1 MDRKCFTGGI
11 SHVNLD
17 KMFRSL
23 FRLRKA
29 PRVGLALSGGGARG
43 LAHIGVLKIFEE
55 QGVPIHALAGT
66 SMGGLIAAS
75 YAAGMSASELE
86 AAALKMANLRELAAL
101 VDLRPPRRGLLDGKH
116 VRKYLTS
123 FVDENITFNELN
135 FPLAMQAVD
144 LKSGTEHTLQDGN
157 VLDAVMATSAF
168 PGIFPPVEIHD
179 CQLVDGGVLN
189 NLPAE
194 LPRRLGADVVIAIN
208 VTAALDT
215 DELDA
220 QTEGSIFSRGIAK
233 DLMRVALIVSRA
245 MTEVRLK
252 ETPPDLLLCPPI
264 PAKAGV
270 FSGFTHAAE
279 IIAAGET
286 CVRENLTTIKKIT
299 RT

>member
-1 MDRKCFTGGI
+1 
-11 SHVNLD
+11 
-17 KMFRSL
+17 MFRAL
-23 FRLRKA
+23 FRRRKN

-43 LAHIGVLKIFEE
+43 LAHIGVLKVFEE

-66 SMGGLIAAS
+66 SMGGLIAAA
-75 YAAGMSASELE
+75 YAAGMSTSELE

-101 VDLRPPRRGLLDGKH
+101 VDLRPPRRGLLAGEH
-116 VRKYLTS
+116 VRKYLAS
-123 FVDENITFNELN
+123 FVEEAITFDELN

-144 LKSGTEHTLQDGN
+144 LISGTEHTLQEGN

-168 PGIFPPVEIHD
+168 PGVFPPVEIHD

-194 LPRRLGADVVIAIN
+194 LPRMLGADVVIAVN
-208 VTAALDT
+208 VTAALDAG
-215 DELDA
+215 ELDA
-220 QTEGSIFSRGIAK
+220 QTDGSIFSRGIAK

-245 MTEVRLK
+245 MTEINLK
-252 ETPPDLLLCPPI
+252 EAPPDLLLCPPI

-286 CVRENLTTIKKIT
+286 CTRENLTTIKKIT
-299 RT
+299 HT

>member
-1 MDRKCFTGGI
+1 
-11 SHVNLD
+11 
-17 KMFRSL
+17 MFRAL
-23 FRLRKA
+23 FRRRKK

-43 LAHIGVLKIFEE
+43 LAHIGVLKVFEE

-66 SMGGLIAAS
+66 SMGGLIAAA
-75 YAAGMSASELE
+75 YAAGMSTSELE
-86 AAALKMANLRELAAL
+86 AAALKLANLRELAAL
-101 VDLRPPRRGLLDGKH
+101 VDLRPPRRGLLAGKH
-116 VRKYLTS
+116 VRKYLTN
-123 FVDENITFNELN
+123 FVDEDLTFDELKY
-135 FPLAMQAVD
+135 PLAMQAVD
-144 LKSGTEHTLQDGN
+144 LRSGTEHTLQEGN

-168 PGIFPPVEIHD
+168 PGVFPPVELHD

-194 LPRRLGADVVIAIN
+194 LPRMLGADVVIAVN
-208 VTAALDT
+208 VTAALDAG
-215 DELDA
+215 ELDT
-220 QTEGSIFSRGIAK
+220 QTDGSIFSRGIAK

-286 CVRENLTTIKKIT
+286 CARENLTTIKKIT
-299 RT
+299 HT

>member
-1 MDRKCFTGGI
+1 
-11 SHVNLD
+11 
-17 KMFRSL
+17 MFRAL
-23 FRLRKA
+23 FRRRKN

-43 LAHIGVLKIFEE
+43 LAHIGVLKVLEE

-66 SMGGLIAAS
+66 SMGGLIAAA
-75 YAAGMSASELE
+75 YAAGMSTSELE

-101 VDLRPPRRGLLDGKH
+101 VDLRPPRRGLLAGEH
-116 VRKYLTS
+116 VRKYLAS
-123 FVDENITFNELN
+123 FVEEAITFDELN

-144 LKSGTEHTLQDGN
+144 LISGTEHTLQEGN

-168 PGIFPPVEIHD
+168 PGVFPPVEIHD

-194 LPRRLGADVVIAIN
+194 LPRMLGADVVIAVN
-208 VTAALDT
+208 VTAALDAG
-215 DELDA
+215 ELDA
-220 QTEGSIFSRGIAK
+220 QTDGSIFSRGIAK

-245 MTEVRLK
+245 MTEINLK

-286 CVRENLTTIKKIT
+286 CTRENLTTIKNIT
-299 RT
+299 HT

>member
-1 MDRKCFTGGI
+1 
-11 SHVNLD
+11 
-17 KMFRSL
+17 MFRAL
-23 FRLRKA
+23 FRRRKA

-43 LAHIGVLKIFEE
+43 LAHIGVLKVFEE

-66 SMGGLIAAS
+66 SMGGLIAAA
-75 YAAGMSASELE
+75 YAAGMSTSELE

-101 VDLRPPRRGLLDGKH
+101 VDLRPPRRGLLAGEH
-116 VRKYLTS
+116 VRKYLAN
-123 FVDENITFNELN
+123 FVDEDLTFDELKY
-135 FPLAMQAVD
+135 PLAMQAVD
-144 LKSGTEHTLQDGN
+144 LISGTEHTLQEGN

-168 PGIFPPVEIHD
+168 PGVFPPVEIHD

-194 LPRRLGADVVIAIN
+194 LPRMLGADVVIAVN
-208 VTAALDT
+208 VTAALDAG
-215 DELDA
+215 ELDA
-220 QTEGSIFSRGIAK
+220 QTDGSIFSRGIAQ

-245 MTEVRLK
+245 MTEINLK

-286 CVRENLTTIKKIT
+286 CARENLTTIKKIT
-299 RT
+299 HT

>member
-1 MDRKCFTGGI
+1 
-11 SHVNLD
+11 
-17 KMFRSL
+17 MFRAL
-23 FRLRKA
+23 FRWGKA

-43 LAHIGVLKIFEE
+43 LAHIGVLKVFEE

-75 YAAGMSASELE
+75 YAAGMSTSELE
-86 AAALKMANLRELAAL
+86 AAALRMANLRELAAL
-101 VDLRPPRRGLLDGKH
+101 VDLRPPRRGLLAGKH
-116 VRKYLTS
+116 VRKYLAN
-123 FVDENITFNELN
+123 FVDEDLTFDELK

-144 LKSGTEHTLQDGN
+144 LRSGTEYTLQDGN

-168 PGIFPPVEIHD
+168 PGVFPPVELHG

-194 LPRRLGADVVIAIN
+194 LPRLLGADVVIAVN
-208 VTAALDT
+208 VTAALDAG
-215 DELDA
+215 ELDA
-220 QTEGSIFSRGIAK
+220 QTDGSIFSRGIAK

-252 ETPPDLLLCPPI
+252 EAPPDLLLCPPI
-264 PAKAGV
+264 PLEAGV

-286 CVRENLTTIKKIT
+286 SARENLKTIKNIT
-299 RT
+299 HT

>member
-1 MDRKCFTGGI
+1 
-11 SHVNLD
+11 
-17 KMFRSL
+17 MFKSL
-23 FRLRKA
+23 FRWRKA

-43 LAHIGVLKIFEE
+43 LAHIGVLKVFEE

-66 SMGGLIAAS
+66 SMGGLIAAA
-75 YAAGMSASELE
+75 YAAGMSTPELE

-101 VDLRPPRRGLLDGKH
+101 VDLRPPRRGLLAGKH
-116 VRKYLTS
+116 VRKFLAS
-123 FVDENITFNELN
+123 FVDENLTFDELN
-135 FPLAMQAVD
+135 LPLAMQAVD
-144 LKSGTEHTLQDGN
+144 LRSGTEQTLQEGN

-168 PGIFPPVEIHD
+168 PGVFPPVELHG

-194 LPRRLGADVVIAIN
+194 LPRLLGADVVIAVN

-215 DELDA
+215 GELDD
-220 QTEGSIFSRGIAK
+220 QTDGSIFSRGITK
-233 DLMRVALIVSRA
+233 DLMRVALIISRA
-245 MTEVRLK
+245 MTEVNLK

-286 CVRENLTTIKKIT
+286 CARENLKTIKKIT
-299 RT
+299 HT

>member
-1 MDRKCFTGGI
+1 M
-11 SHVNLD
+11 
-17 KMFRSL
+17 
-23 FRLRKA
+23 
-29 PRVGLALSGGGARG
+29 
-43 LAHIGVLKIFEE
+43 
-55 QGVPIHALAGT
+55 PIHALAGT

-144 LKSGTEHTLQDGN
+144 LKSGKEHTLQDGN

-208 VTAALDT
+208 VTAMLDT
-215 DELDA
+215 YELDA

>member
-179 CQLVDGGVLN
+179 CQFVDGGVLN

>member
-1 MDRKCFTGGI
+1 
-11 SHVNLD
+11 
-17 KMFRSL
+17 MFRAL
-23 FRLRKA
+23 FRWRKA

-43 LAHIGVLKIFEE
+43 LAHIGVLKVFEE

-75 YAAGMSASELE
+75 YAAGMSTSELE

-101 VDLRPPRRGLLDGKH
+101 VDLRPPRRGLLAGKH
-116 VRKYLTS
+116 VRKYLAN
-123 FVDENITFNELN
+123 FVDEDLTFDELN
-135 FPLAMQAVD
+135 IPLAMQAVD
-144 LKSGTEHTLQDGN
+144 LRSGTEYTLQDGN

-168 PGIFPPVEIHD
+168 PGVFPPVKLHG
-179 CQLVDGGVLN
+179 CQLVDGGILN

-194 LPRRLGADVVIAIN
+194 LPRLLGADVVIAVN
-208 VTAALDT
+208 VTAALDAG
-215 DELDA
+215 ELDA
-220 QTEGSIFSRGIAK
+220 QTDGSIFSRGIAK

-252 ETPPDLLLCPPI
+252 EAPPDLLLCPPI
-264 PAKAGV
+264 PLEAGV

-286 CVRENLTTIKKIT
+286 SARENLKTIKNIT
-299 RT
+299 HT

>member
-1 MDRKCFTGGI
+1 
-11 SHVNLD
+11 
-17 KMFRSL
+17 MFQAL
-23 FRLRKA
+23 FRRRKN

-43 LAHIGVLKIFEE
+43 LAHIGVLKVFEE

-75 YAAGMSASELE
+75 YAAGMSTSELE
-86 AAALKMANLRELAAL
+86 AAALKMSNLRELAAL
-101 VDLRPPRRGLLDGKH
+101 VDLRPPRRGLLAGKH

-123 FVDENITFNELN
+123 FVDEDLTFDELKY
-135 FPLAMQAVD
+135 PLAMQAVD
-144 LKSGTEHTLQDGN
+144 LRSGTEHTLQEGN

-168 PGIFPPVEIHD
+168 PGVFPPVELHD
-179 CQLVDGGVLN
+179 CQLIDGGVLN

-194 LPRRLGADVVIAIN
+194 LPRMLGADVVIAVN
-208 VTAALDT
+208 VTAALDAG
-215 DELDA
+215 ELDA
-220 QTEGSIFSRGIAK
+220 QTDGSIFSRGIAQ

-245 MTEVRLK
+245 MTEINLK
-252 ETPPDLLLCPPI
+252 EAPPDLLLCPPI

-286 CVRENLTTIKKIT
+286 CTRENLTTIKKIT
-299 RT
+299 HT

>member
-1 MDRKCFTGGI
+1 
-11 SHVNLD
+11 
-17 KMFRSL
+17 MFRAL
-23 FRLRKA
+23 FRRRKK

-43 LAHIGVLKIFEE
+43 LAHIGVLKVFEE

-66 SMGGLIAAS
+66 SMGGLIAAA
-75 YAAGMSASELE
+75 YAAGMSTSELE
-86 AAALKMANLRELAAL
+86 AAALKLANLRELAAL
-101 VDLRPPRRGLLDGKH
+101 VDLRPPRRGLLAGKH
-116 VRKYLTS
+116 VRKYLTN
-123 FVDENITFNELN
+123 FVDEDLTFDELKY
-135 FPLAMQAVD
+135 PLAMQAVD
-144 LKSGTEHTLQDGN
+144 LRSGTEHTLQEGN

-168 PGIFPPVEIHD
+168 PGVFPPVELHG

-194 LPRRLGADVVIAIN
+194 LPRMLGADVVIAVN
-208 VTAALDT
+208 VTAALDA
-215 DELDA
+215 DEMDTQA
-220 QTEGSIFSRGIAK
+220 DGSIFSRGIAK

-286 CVRENLTTIKKIT
+286 CARENLIAIKNIT
-299 RT
+299 HT

>member
-1 MDRKCFTGGI
+1 
-11 SHVNLD
+11 
-17 KMFRSL
+17 MFRAL
-23 FRLRKA
+23 FRRRKK

-43 LAHIGVLKIFEE
+43 LAHIGVLKVFEE

-75 YAAGMSASELE
+75 YAAGMSTSELE
-86 AAALKMANLRELAAL
+86 AAAVKLANLRELAAL
-101 VDLRPPRRGLLDGKH
+101 VDLRPPRRGLLASKH
-116 VRKYLTS
+116 VRKYLTN
-123 FVDENITFNELN
+123 FVDEDLTFDELKY
-135 FPLAMQAVD
+135 PLAMQAVD
-144 LKSGTEHTLQDGN
+144 LRSGTEHTLQEGN

-168 PGIFPPVEIHD
+168 PGVFPPVELHG

-194 LPRRLGADVVIAIN
+194 LPRLLGADVVIAVN
-208 VTAALDT
+208 VTAALDADDMDT
-215 DELDA
+215 

-252 ETPPDLLLCPPI
+252 ETPPDLLLCPSI

-286 CVRENLTTIKKIT
+286 CARENLATIKKIT
-299 RT
+299 HT

>member
-1 MDRKCFTGGI
+1 
-11 SHVNLD
+11 
-17 KMFRSL
+17 MFRAL
-23 FRLRKA
+23 FRRRKN

-43 LAHIGVLKIFEE
+43 LAHIGVLKVFEE

-75 YAAGMSASELE
+75 YAAGMSTSELE

-101 VDLRPPRRGLLDGKH
+101 VDLRPPRRGLLAGEH
-116 VRKYLTS
+116 VRKYLAS
-123 FVDENITFNELN
+123 FVEEAITFDELN

-144 LKSGTEHTLQDGN
+144 LISGTEHTLQEGN

-168 PGIFPPVEIHD
+168 PGVFPPVEIHD

-194 LPRRLGADVVIAIN
+194 LPRMLGADVVIAVN
-208 VTAALDT
+208 VTAALDAG
-215 DELDA
+215 ELDA
-220 QTEGSIFSRGIAK
+220 QTDGSIFSRGIAQ

-245 MTEVRLK
+245 MTEINLK

-286 CVRENLTTIKKIT
+286 CTRENLTTIKKIT

>member
-1 MDRKCFTGGI
+1 
-11 SHVNLD
+11 
-17 KMFRSL
+17 MFRAL
-23 FRLRKA
+23 FRRRKK

-43 LAHIGVLKIFEE
+43 LAHIGVLKVFEE

-75 YAAGMSASELE
+75 YAAGMSTSELE

-101 VDLRPPRRGLLDGKH
+101 VDLRPPRRGLLAGKH

-123 FVDENITFNELN
+123 FVDEDLTFDELKY
-135 FPLAMQAVD
+135 PLAMKAVD
-144 LKSGTEHTLQDGN
+144 LRSGTEHTLLEGN

-168 PGIFPPVEIHD
+168 PGVFPPVELHD
-179 CQLVDGGVLN
+179 CQLIDGGVLN

-194 LPRRLGADVVIAIN
+194 LPRMLGADVVIAVN
-208 VTAALDT
+208 VTAALDAG
-215 DELDA
+215 ELDA
-220 QTEGSIFSRGIAK
+220 QTDGSIFSRGIAK

-245 MTEVRLK
+245 MTEINLK
-252 ETPPDLLLCPPI
+252 EAPPDLLLCPPI

-286 CVRENLTTIKKIT
+286 CTRENLTTIKKIT
-299 RT
+299 HT

>member
-1 MDRKCFTGGI
+1 
-11 SHVNLD
+11 
-17 KMFRSL
+17 MFRAL
-23 FRLRKA
+23 FRRRNK

-43 LAHIGVLKIFEE
+43 LAHIGVLKVFEE

-66 SMGGLIAAS
+66 SMGGLIAAA
-75 YAAGMSASELE
+75 YAAGMSTSELE
-86 AAALKMANLRELAAL
+86 AAALKLANLRELAAL
-101 VDLRPPRRGLLDGKH
+101 VDLRPPRRGLLAGKH
-116 VRKYLTS
+116 VRKYLTN
-123 FVDENITFNELN
+123 FVDEDLTFDELKV
-135 FPLAMQAVD
+135 PLAMQAVD
-144 LKSGTEHTLQDGN
+144 LRSGTEHTLQEGN

-168 PGIFPPVEIHD
+168 PGVFPPVELHG

-194 LPRRLGADVVIAIN
+194 LPRQLGADVVIAVN
-208 VTAALDT
+208 VTAALDA
-215 DELDA
+215 DDMDA
-220 QTEGSIFSRGIAK
+220 QTDGSIFSRGITK

-245 MTEVRLK
+245 MTEVKLK

-286 CVRENLTTIKKIT
+286 CARENLKAIKKIA
-299 RT
+299 RTQV